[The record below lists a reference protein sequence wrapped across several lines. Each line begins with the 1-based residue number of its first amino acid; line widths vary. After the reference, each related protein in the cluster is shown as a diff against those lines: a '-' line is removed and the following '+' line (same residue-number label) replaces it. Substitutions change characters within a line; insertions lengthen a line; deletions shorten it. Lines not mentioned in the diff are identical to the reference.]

1 MTASRQGLPAYVVA
15 VTVVILVTLGV
26 AFLVLLNIIAP
37 ILSIPVF
44 LVPISVYMTFV
55 GFKEPKGGDITP
67 NYAYLLAWASV
78 LLAVG
83 STWLVFIVSQ
93 NTVMAIMDIL
103 IIALVYVY
111 IGWAKSRKTS

>member
-1 MTASRQGLPAYVVA
+1 MSVSRQGIPAYIVA

-37 ILSIPVF
+37 ILSIPVS

-67 NYAYLLAWASV
+67 NYAYLLAWAGV

-83 STWLVFIVSQ
+83 SAWLVFIVSQ
-93 NTVMAIMDIL
+93 NIVVAIMDIL
-103 IIALVYVY
+103 IVALVYVY
-111 IGWAKSRKTS
+111 LNWAKSRKT